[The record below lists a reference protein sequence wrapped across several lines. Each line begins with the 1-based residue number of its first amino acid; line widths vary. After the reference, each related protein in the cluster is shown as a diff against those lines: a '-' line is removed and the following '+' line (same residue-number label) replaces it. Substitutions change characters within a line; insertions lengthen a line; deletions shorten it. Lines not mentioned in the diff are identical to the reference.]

1 MVEMVIDIGNGS
13 FGISDC
19 YSVLVTSKSV
29 VLGREGSHVLSAC

>member
-19 YSVLVTSKSV
+19 YSGFWL
-29 VLGREGSHVLSAC
+29 LRIRGAREGGFARP